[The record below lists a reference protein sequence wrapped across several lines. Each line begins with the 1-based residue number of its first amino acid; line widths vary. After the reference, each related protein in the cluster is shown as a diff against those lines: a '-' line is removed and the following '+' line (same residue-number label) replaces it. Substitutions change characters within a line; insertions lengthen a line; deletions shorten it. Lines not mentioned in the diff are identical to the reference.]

1 MTAEASLSYCTTAH
15 VQAISLELDLIRV
28 TYNAFREYTCYVAYM
43 LLCEKG
49 VIADQ
54 LIVTLAPRSIELV
67 VSIIGTLTSGAA
79 FVPLDATYPTQRIA
93 WMLDDTQ
100 AQIVILLQGQDS
112 SWLGDTHLDAL
123 GADDE
128 KDIQEK

>member
-79 FVPLDATYPTQRIA
+79 FVPVEMAVTATPLAEPPVVSPTMDLIKGDVTIRIDAGTPAARIA
-93 WMLDDTQ
+93 GI
-100 AQIVILLQGQDS
+100 AA
-112 SWLGDTHLDAL
+112 AL
-123 GADDE
+123 
-128 KDIQEK
+128 